1 MLDLASNRRRS
12 LQPYPFLHSLGRKK
26 TFTYV
31 GLVALFSAAAGLI
44 YGAWIDGAS
53 LLMLALYLAGFIA
66 LLAVLL
72 SVASRHTSS
81 LKGV

>member
-1 MLDLASNRRRS
+1 MRMGRSVVSYRAHRSADPRILFRASTS
-12 LQPYPFLHSLGRKK
+12 SP
-26 TFTYV
+26 V
-31 GLVALFSAAAGLI
+31 

-72 SVASRHTSS
+72 SVASRHASS